1 MRDTVPVSAVTSDRQ
16 LTIHRSLGADGAQ
29 AIVDLHRRVYTTEFA
44 RNEAFMTAVAKTV
57 QDALAAGWPAAGGAV
72 WLVRRPDGRVEGS
85 LGLTREAESVAQL
98 RWFVF
103 TPALRGQG
111 LGRRLL
117 AELLAEA
124 RDAGLSKI
132 ELDTYTELEA
142 AARLY
147 LEVGFRAT
155 GDRERHDWGPAIVYR
170 HYVLELRS
178 QDGSQ
183 CRDPA
188 PSPP

>member
-1 MRDTVPVSAVTSDRQ
+1 MADQELVICRD
-16 LTIHRSLGADGAQ
+16 LGPDGAES
-29 AIVDLHRRVYTTEFA
+29 IIDLHRRVYTAEFE
-44 RNEAFMTAVAKTV
+44 RNEAFVTAVAKTV
-57 QDALAAGWPAAGGAV
+57 EDALAAGWPERGGAV

-155 GDRERHDWGPAIVYR
+155 GDRERHDWGPGIVYR